1 MMSFENSR
9 TSVTNNFATMQTFHL
24 GDLQISNTSNYKD
37 KTTLYIQAQWKL
49 SFWAIFHNN
58 EKGGCVT

>member
-37 KTTLYIQAQWKL
+37 KTIN
-49 SFWAIFHNN
+49 FIHPGPVEAIFL
-58 EKGGCVT
+58 GYIS